1 MWSSSRTKTTMNKL
15 QQLAGYVMQH
25 IPRRERAGVDLARVE
40 VATNAHDT
48 MREKLRI
55 SVG

>member
-25 IPRRERAGVDLARVE
+25 IPCRERVGVDLARVE
-40 VATNAHDT
+40 VTTNADARKTPH
-48 MREKLRI
+48 LRR
-55 SVG
+55 VA

>member
-1 MWSSSRTKTTMNKL
+1 MKL

-25 IPRRERAGVDLARVE
+25 IPCRERGGVDLARVE
-40 VATNAHDT
+40 VTTNEHAT